1 MTVGGSVRKGLRGVM
16 ALVLLAVMA
25 AVVFGCGSGSKS
37 AGTPQVGTGDSGKAV
52 ELRFLFPEYS
62 DKTKG
67 LMQQVVDDFNTENKG
82 KVHVTLETAPW
93 DKLHDKLAVTMGGNQ
108 AADVFGFATRW
119 VSEFSE
125 LGQLEPLDSY
135 LTGAF
140 KDQFIS
146 RLLEASVYTPK
157 ATGKQATFGL
167 PVAASARM
175 LFYRKDL
182 FDKAGLKAPT
192 NWDELL
198 DAAKKT
204 SAPPNVYGLG
214 VPASGIEVDTFF
226 MYFLWNNGGDIL
238 GPNGKAVINNTQG
251 VEALDFLVKLV
262 NEKGSELK
270 PTGFTRE
277 QIIEMF
283 KAGQLS
289 MYPTGPWLN
298 TMIQRDN
305 PKLAYAVAPFPVNK
319 GKTAATVGVTD
330 SLGLWAKGTH
340 KQEAWK
346 FVQFM
351 YQDKYR
357 QKFDEVEAMLPEK
370 KGVATSAA
378 FSTPDLKPFVDA
390 LNNAKFVPHHPKFE
404 NIQQIIT
411 VAVQKALTG
420 ESTPKQA
427 LDEAAQKIDA
437 L

>member
-1 MTVGGSVRKGLRGVM
+1 MRKGLFGKMRW
-16 ALVLLAVMA
+16 LVA
-25 AVVFGCGSGSKS
+25 AVLVAVTAIAAAGCTGSTSKQPENTAS
-37 AGTPQVGTGDSGKAV
+37 GDSGKAV

-67 LMQQVVDDFNTENKG
+67 LMQEVVDDFNKANQG
-82 KVHVTLETAPW
+82 KIHVTLETAPW

-108 AADVFGFATRW
+108 AADVFGYATRW

-135 LTGAF
+135 LNDSF
-140 KDQFIS
+140 KGQFIS
-146 RLLEASVYTPK
+146 RLLDAAVYTPK
-157 ATGKQATFGL
+157 ATGKQGTFGL

-182 FDKAGLKAPT
+182 FEKAGVKPPAS
-192 NWDELL
+192 WEELL

-204 SAPPNVYGLG
+204 STPPNVYGLG
-214 VPASGIEVDTFF
+214 VPANGIEVDTFF

-238 GPNGKAVINNTQG
+238 GADGKAAINSPQG
-251 VEALDFLVKLV
+251 IEAMDFLVKLV
-262 NEKGSELK
+262 NEKGSEPK

-298 TMIQRDN
+298 TMIKRDN
-305 PKLAYAVAPFPVNK
+305 PNLSYSVAPFPANK
-319 GKTAATVGVTD
+319 GKALATVGVTD

-346 FVQFM
+346 FVEFM

-370 KGVATSAA
+370 KAVAVSAA

-420 ESTPKQA
+420 ESTSKQA
-427 LDEAAQKIDA
+427 LDEAAQKINA